1 MSKTKKDIKHK
12 VCSKCIEKKIVTD
25 FYLAS
30 NEKINLDGRI
40 SICKKCLSDLID
52 MNKPEILIDVLR
64 MIDRPFLKKTY
75 DASVVHN
82 NPFGEY
88 MRMLATRQNRQMTY
102 LDSEFEGNFEEMAV
116 QGASAL
122 SKSYKAE
129 DIVKFKVTPELVLKW
144 GDGYN
149 EPEIFQLEQF
159 YVDMDGANSVT
170 TPQHREQLKLLCK
183 LNLEQNKSLGQGK
196 VNDFK
201 NLNTQYNKILENSGF
216 RPIDKLA
223 AGESA
228 GIRTFSQVFE
238 EIEKDG
244 FIPKH
249 NVEVTQDIVDRTIM
263 YVGNYTKRLLNAQ
276 VMSSP
281 PDDTPKVDEEDEL

>member
-1 MSKTKKDIKHK
+1 MNKSKEDVKHK
-12 VCSKCIEKKIVTD
+12 VCSKCIQKKVVTD
-25 FYLAS
+25 YYLAS
-30 NEKINLDGRI
+30 NEKVNLDGRV
-40 SICKKCLSDLID
+40 SICKVCLSELID
-52 MNKPEILIDVLR
+52 MEKAETLVEAMR
-64 MIDRPFLKKTY
+64 MIDRPFLRKTY
-75 DASVVHN
+75 DDSKTHN

-88 MRMLATRQNRQMTY
+88 MRMLATRQNRTLNY
-102 LDSEFEGNFEEMAV
+102 LDSEFEGEFEDMI
-116 QGASAL
+116 AL
-122 SKSYKAE
+122 DSSSLKKSYKAE
-129 DIVKFKVTPELVLKW
+129 DVIKFKVTPAMILRW
-144 GDGYN
+144 GDGYS

-159 YVDMDGANSVT
+159 YVDMEGANSVT

-183 LNLEQNKSLGQGK
+183 LNLEQNKSLGLGK

-249 NVEVTQDIVDRTIM
+249 NVEVTQDIVDKTIM